1 MKTKKEV
8 EQEMLAAYNYGAYLI
23 AKAQDLNQKFL
34 NHSVMCS
41 LCLGTGS
48 RTVYQYGRPSRKR
61 CESATWDTDKK
72 RFICAGNSNAQQLET
87 ENKKD
92 LSTEIWKIVVKEKLK
107 EQFNL
112 FLKQDYHT
120 DKLGNLLTQQLYT
133 ILCMLRGGK
142 LLAVLSSYNVTQE
155 AKSHQKAA

>member
-1 MKTKKEV
+1 MKNKREV

-23 AKAQDLNQKFL
+23 AKAQDPNQKFL

-41 LCLGTGS
+41 LCLGTGN
-48 RTVYQYGRPSRKR
+48 RTVYQYGKPSRKR
-61 CESATWDTDKK
+61 CETATWDDNKK
-72 RFICAGNSNAQQLET
+72 HFICAGNANSQQLET

-112 FLKQDYHT
+112 FLKQDYQT
-120 DKLGNLLTQQLYT
+120 EKLGSLLTGQLYT
-133 ILCMLRGGK
+133 ILCMLRSGR
-142 LLAVLSSYNVTQE
+142 LLTALTSYDLTQE
-155 AKSHQKAA
+155 AKSQKAA